1 MSAVCVDQ
9 NYIRDLSSGRP
20 VSPVSS
26 KPFFN
31 ALGATYGKNKMFRAV
46 ELLLG
51 QDERKFSGVKE
62 FKTRLN
68 VAIYGDNSLVQPDDQ
83 KYLDDVVKRV
93 SLGQLK

>member
-1 MSAVCVDQ
+1 
-9 NYIRDLSSGRP
+9 
-20 VSPVSS
+20 
-26 KPFFN
+26 
-31 ALGATYGKNKMFRAV
+31 MFRAV